1 MIVRTSTSMKLID
14 IRMFSIREEKLI
26 VRRYILEGTY
36 GSNFFFGNNTIE
48 LGSYDNEEE
57 ALKQLDEIEDFFRQ
71 NPNGIYKI

>member
-1 MIVRTSTSMKLID
+1 MIIRTSNNMNLID

-26 VRRYILEGTY
+26 VRRYTLEGTY
-36 GSNFFFGNNTIE
+36 GSKFFFCNNTIE

>member
-1 MIVRTSTSMKLID
+1 MVQIS
-14 IRMFSIREEKLI
+14 
-26 VRRYILEGTY
+26 
-36 GSNFFFGNNTIE
+36 FFGNNTIE